1 MFQCRRMP
9 WRGSGSGWVSG
20 YPIEAWGGDGIGV
33 SGGETGLIGGYMLL
47 WVSFDVLKAST
58 LQGYIDLSAPRLCF
72 MK

>member
-1 MFQCRRMP
+1 M
-9 WRGSGSGWVSG
+9 SG